1 MSEAISFS
9 SSWVC
14 GKKRCLTSMSA
25 AIVVAV
31 LFGAER
37 PLGVRTCRAVQ
48 CASYALLVCASVCV
62 CRAFERTNASRDHIK
77 LSAAAPG
84 IRCPLPA
91 MSVAVHGGAAGSS
104 GLARYNIGMT
114 RKTRIQPIESAEP
127 EVDENG
133 YARPS
138 KSQLKREMHELQELG
153 SALIALPKDALKRMP
168 MPEKL
173 DDAVREARRI
183 TDHEGKRRQ
192 VQYVGRVMRALLDE
206 ETAALRTALDTYNG
220 VNKAEAAKL
229 HWIER
234 TREKLLADD
243 AALTDFIRHHPN
255 ADPQQGRTLIR
266 NARKEAEQNKPPR
279 YFRELFQWIK
289 NADGPAAASD
299 SDADDAL
306 E

>member
-1 MSEAISFS
+1 
-9 SSWVC
+9 
-14 GKKRCLTSMSA
+14 
-25 AIVVAV
+25 
-31 LFGAER
+31 
-37 PLGVRTCRAVQ
+37 
-48 CASYALLVCASVCV
+48 
-62 CRAFERTNASRDHIK
+62 
-77 LSAAAPG
+77 
-84 IRCPLPA
+84 
-91 MSVAVHGGAAGSS
+91 
-104 GLARYNIGMT
+104 MT

-133 YARPS
+133 YDRPS
-138 KSQLKREMHELQELG
+138 KSQLKRDMHELQELG

-192 VQYVGRVMRALLDE
+192 VQYVGRVMRSLLDE

-220 VNKAEAAKL
+220 VNKAETAKL

-243 AALTDFIRHHPN
+243 AALTDFIRQHPN

-266 NARKEAEQNKPPR
+266 NARKEAQQSKPPR

-289 NADGPAAASD
+289 NADGPSAQSD
-299 SDADDAL
+299 SDADPAL
-306 E
+306 DDDDDDRDD